1 MNRAR
6 RLNSLIIFSVFLSS
20 ALLSADGRGQAPKT
34 AKIAFTSF
42 RDGNSEIYV
51 MDADGKNPRNLT
63 NHPGSDEYPTWSPDG
78 RQIAF
83 TSTRVGVGIYVMN
96 SDGSNQRR
104 LTPVHTGNLYPDW
117 SPDGKKIAFESS
129 RNNRKA
135 DIYVINADGT
145 NRRQL
150 AEHPEHD
157 RYPE

>member
-6 RLNSLIIFSVFLSS
+6 RLNSFIIFPVFLSS

-63 NHPGSDEYPTWSPDG
+63 NHPGIDDSPAWSPNGRRIAFYSSRPDG

-145 NRRQL
+145 NRR
-150 AEHPEHD
+150 
-157 RYPE
+157 